1 MANIKYKEYGT
12 IITKKQGVVI
22 AEGLDNCIYGQL
34 VDLGKGSK
42 GFVIGYNEK
51 VVQILVLKE
60 KGAINAGDRISSTME
75 PLTTPVGKNFIG
87 RVTTALGEPRDSGG
101 PVHADDRYP
110 IFRDSPPIMVRG
122 PVENSLETGVKIL
135 DSMIPIGRGQREL
148 LTGDR
153 MSGKTTICTD
163 TILNQKGKGMICIYV
178 DIGKAESQLKRVVN
192 LFQLHGCLEYT
203 IVLSAGASASQGE
216 QYLAPYVACALGEY
230 FMFKG
235 GHVLVIFDDFSKH
248 AWAYREVSLL
258 LGRPPGRNAYPGDIF
273 YLHSQMIERA
283 AQLDEKRGGGSMTFF
298 PVMESLEGDI
308 TSFVIT
314 NVVSMT
320 DGQIVL
326 DLNLFNQGF
335 KPSLDLGLSV
345 SRIGTKV
352 QWNIMKGLTK
362 TYRLDY
368 LQFREL
374 VEATKLQSDISK
386 EVQEQLK
393 YGRIFIELVTQE
405 QDAPVPFDEQV
416 FLYYAHNQKMLMP
429 LTMDQVK
436 EFKRDIGDFI
446 RKECPDLLAAIRS
459 EKKMTDLIKAGVET
473 NLKKYLSRF
482 IRRDESPQTPKPAPE
497 TAGKK

>member
-1 MANIKYKEYGT
+1 MSTIKYKEYGT

-22 AEGLDNCIYGQL
+22 AEGLENCIYGQL
-34 VDLGKGSK
+34 IDLGKGSK
-42 GFVIGYNEK
+42 GIVIGYTEK
-51 VVQILVLKE
+51 IVQILVLKE
-60 KGAINAGDRISSTME
+60 KAAINAGDRISSSME

-87 RVTTALGEPRDSGG
+87 RVVTALGESRDSGA
-101 PVHADDRYP
+101 PVRPDEYFP

-122 PVENSLETGVKIL
+122 PVEKSLETGVKIL

-148 LTGDR
+148 MTGDR
-153 MSGKTTICTD
+153 MSGKTTIATD
-163 TILNQKGKGMICIYV
+163 TILMQKGKGTTCIYV
-178 DIGKAESQLKRVVN
+178 DIGKSESQLKRAVA
-192 LFQLHGCLEYT
+192 LFQKHGCLDYT
-203 IVLSAGASASQGE
+203 IVLSAGASATQGE

-235 GHVLVIFDDFSKH
+235 GHVLVVFDDFSKH

-283 AQLDEKRGGGSMTFF
+283 AQLDEKRGGGSMTFI
-298 PVMESLEGDI
+298 PVMETLEGDI

-335 KPSLDLGLSV
+335 KPALDLGLSV

-352 QWNIMKGLTK
+352 QWPIMRSLTK
-362 TYRLDY
+362 TYRLDF
-368 LQFREL
+368 LQNREL
-374 VEATKLQSDISK
+374 VEATKLQADIPK
-386 EVQEQLK
+386 EIQDQLK
-393 YGRIFIELVTQE
+393 FGKIFIELITQE
-405 QDAPVPFDEQV
+405 QDSPVPFDEQV
-416 FLYYAHNQKMLMP
+416 FLYLAHNTKMLMP
-429 LTMDQVK
+429 LNLDQVN
-436 EFKRDIGDFI
+436 EFKRDIGEFTRLNCPELLKKI
-446 RKECPDLLAAIRS
+446 REQQKL
-459 EKKMTDLIKAGVET
+459 TDEIKAEMIS

-482 IRRDESPQTPKPAPE
+482 ILAETKKEPPKAVSK
-497 TAGKK
+497 A

>member
-22 AEGLDNCIYGQL
+22 AEGLENCIYGQL
-34 VDLGKGSK
+34 IDLGKGSK
-42 GFVIGYNEK
+42 GIVIGYTEK

-87 RVTTALGEPRDSGG
+87 RVVTALAEPRDNGA
-101 PVHADDRYP
+101 PVRADEHFP
-110 IFRDSPPIMVRG
+110 IFRDSPPIMVRAG
-122 PVENSLETGVKIL
+122 VEHALETGVKIL

-148 LTGDR
+148 MTGDR
-153 MSGKTTICTD
+153 MSGKTTIATD
-163 TILNQKGKGMICIYV
+163 TILMQKGKNMTCIYV
-178 DIGKAESQLKRVVN
+178 DIGKSESQLKRTVN
-192 LFQLHGCLEYT
+192 LFQKHGCLDYT
-203 IVLSAGASASQGE
+203 IILSAGASATQGE

-235 GHVLVIFDDFSKH
+235 GAVLVVFDDFSKH

-283 AQLDEKRGGGSMTFF
+283 AQLDEKRGGGSMTFI
-298 PVMESLEGDI
+298 PIMETLEGDI

-352 QWNIMKGLTK
+352 QWSIMRSLTK
-362 TYRLDY
+362 TYRLDF
-368 LQFREL
+368 LQNREL
-374 VEATKLQSDISK
+374 VEATKLQSDIPK
-386 EVQEQLK
+386 EVQDQLK
-393 YGRIFIELVTQE
+393 FGRIFIELITQE

-416 FLYYAHNQKMLMP
+416 FIYLAHNEKMLML

-436 EFKRDIGDFI
+436 EFKRDIGEYV
-446 RKECPDLLAAIRS
+446 RKTCPDLLKQIR
-459 EKKMTDLIKAGVET
+459 EVQKMTDEIKAGIIR
-473 NLKKYLSRF
+473 NLKMYLNRF
-482 IRRDESPQTPKPAPE
+482 IIVEE
-497 TAGKK
+497 KKS